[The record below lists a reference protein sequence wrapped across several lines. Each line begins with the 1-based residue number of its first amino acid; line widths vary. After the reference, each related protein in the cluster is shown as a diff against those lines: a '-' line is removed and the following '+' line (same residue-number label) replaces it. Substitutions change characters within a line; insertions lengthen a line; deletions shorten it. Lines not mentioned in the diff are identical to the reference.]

1 MKINIKQYK
10 KIYKEGFSLLE
21 LLVVILIL
29 GILAGLVVPKL
40 IGKGEEAKRDLVC
53 VQMQSLK
60 STFSM
65 FKMDN
70 GVYPDTEEG
79 FMALNKNPDAEKYP
93 NYSSSGY
100 LEKTPKDSWGK
111 NMQYIKKESMYEI
124 ISYGS
129 DRKEGGTEDASDIYF
144 SKCKGN

>member
-1 MKINIKQYK
+1 MKLNIKQYK
-10 KIYKEGFSLLE
+10 KIYIKRYSKGFSLLE

-60 STFSM
+60 STFNM

-70 GVYPDTEEG
+70 GVFPDTEEG
-79 FMALNKNPDAEKYP
+79 FKALNKNPDKDKYP
-93 NYSSSGY
+93 NYSTNGY

-111 NMQYIKKESMYEI
+111 HMQYIKKDNLSNLRYL
-124 ISYGS
+124 
-129 DRKEGGTEDASDIYF
+129 
-144 SKCKGN
+144 